1 MKIEVREDQVLIT
14 GYVNAVE
21 RLSKP
26 ITENIGGEVKRFLER
41 VKAGVFKDALKRN
54 ENTPVLLNHKDERQL
69 ACTEDGTAVLEE
81 DSIGLRAEVTIT
93 DEEVVEKARDGK
105 LVGWSFR
112 FISNNDEFAK
122 FGDDDV
128 RTLNNIDLLEVSILD
143 DEHSPAYYGTSI
155 EARGEGSSKE
165 EIRSELL
172 DEIDRKAFEEH
183 QKVWEESEEKHD
195 AIEKKREE
203 EKFEAIV
210 ERIAQRLFEKMNPTK
225 KPEGKAE
232 ETNIKEFENR
242 LAKLIK

>member
-26 ITENIGGEVKRFLER
+26 ITENIGGEIKKFLER
-41 VKAGVFKDALKRN
+41 VRAGVFRDALKRN

-81 DSIGLRAEVTIT
+81 DNIGLRAEVTIT
-93 DEEVVEKARDGK
+93 DEEVVEKARNKK

-112 FISNNDEFAK
+112 FISNNDEFSK

-155 EARGEGSSKE
+155 EAREEGSPKE
-165 EIRSELL
+165 EIRYEFLE
-172 DEIDRKAFEEH
+172 EIDRKAFEEH
-183 QKVWEESEEKHD
+183 EKVWKESEEKHE
-195 AIEKKREE
+195 AINRKREE
-203 EKFEAIV
+203 EKLDAFA
-210 ERIAQRLFEKMNPTK
+210 ERIAQRIFEKINPTK
-225 KPEGKAE
+225 RPEEKAE